1 MNLEEYVQLDGVG
14 LARLIVSGQVSKGEV
29 EVVARDALGQA
40 DADLNALALPV
51 FDAAL
56 DFADDGVLAGVPLV
70 IKDSGPVAQGVPFFL
85 GSRSVERAVAR
96 HDATV
101 MSRFRAAGT
110 GDAGVF
116 AGRRSAT
123 STAFHRRRRSISI
136 RWALTRTTSRGVHDR
151 GVVRRRRRSRSGG
164 RGDRGLPRAGRSETP
179 PTSAVCAAVAR
190 PCRGCREIRPDLDR
204 RLSG

>member
-101 MSRFRAAGT
+101 MSRFRAAGLAT
-110 GDAGVF
+110 LGYLRAG
-116 AGRRSAT
+116 GRRQVQRF
-123 STAFHRRRRSISI
+123 TAGG
-136 RWALTRTTSRGVHDR
+136 A
-151 GVVRRRRRSRSGG
+151 RSRSGG
-164 RGDRGLPRAGRSETP
+164 R
-179 PTSAVCAAVAR
+179 
-190 PCRGCREIRPDLDR
+190 
-204 RLSG
+204 